1 MFLPEHSLAFL
12 LGYDGREH
20 TLESGHFLKF
30 DVKQVERS
38 ARVPHGLSYS
48 FTFHAPGGTRLLGLD
63 NAHRAPARGNG
74 FLARPAASDHWH
86 RTEHDK
92 GRPYEFRSAEKLI
105 VDFFD
110 EVGKKLD
117 VLGLPF
123 DVRGD
128 D

>member
-1 MFLPEHSLAFL
+1 MLLPEHSLAFL

-38 ARVPHGLSYS
+38 ASIPHGLSYS
-48 FTFHAPGGTRLLGLD
+48 FTFHAPGGTRLLGFD
-63 NAHRAPARGNG
+63 NAHRVPARGNV
-74 FLARPAASDHWH
+74 FRLRPVASDHWH
-86 RTEHDK
+86 RTEQDK
-92 GRPYEFRSAEKLI
+92 GRPYEFESAEKLI

-117 VLGLPF
+117 MLGLPF
-123 DVRGD
+123 DVRED